1 MTIKNLMKGDIVFYR
16 NGNINRVNKPKRYQQ
31 NYNDDMTSLHDLQL
45 DIVKVQRFVG
55 FLGLYR
61 LSTIYRR

>member
-16 NGNINRVNKPKRYQQ
+16 NGSINRVNKPMRYQQ
-31 NYNDDMTSLHDLQL
+31 NYNDDMTSLHDPQL

>member
-16 NGNINRVNKPKRYQQ
+16 NGNINRVNKPMRYQQ
-31 NYNDDMTSLHDLQL
+31 NYNDDMTSLHDPQL

>member
-16 NGNINRVNKPKRYQQ
+16 NGNINRVNKPKRYIL
-31 NYNDDMTSLHDLQL
+31 NYNEDLTSKYDPQQ
-45 DIVKVQRFVG
+45 DIVKVQRYVG

-61 LSTIYRR
+61 LKTIYRR